1 MPGKKIKQL
10 RLLKDYTQEH
20 LAFEAGISQSQMSKY
35 ESGET
40 VPDAEM
46 LKKFANALEVEVFEF
61 FYESNKEIKQAFDR
75 WLKRTE

>member
-46 LKKFANALEVEVFEF
+46 LKKLAKTLEVEVFEF
-61 FYESNKEIKQAFDR
+61 FYDSNKEMKQAFER
-75 WLKRTE
+75 WLQRID

>member
-46 LKKFANALEVEVFEF
+46 LKKFATALEVEVFEF
-61 FYESNKEIKQAFDR
+61 FYGSNKEIKQAFDR